1 MLTFCLRVPY
11 SRFFLWKLPNGLE
24 KTGAWEGKNERRQP
38 AEGQETGAALLYYS
52 GARSVIPS
60 VIADFHVLGGVLEN
74 LGKGLV
80 RLFPHHVS
88 DLFVGFLQ
96 NLNRLPLPDLLIV
109 LV

>member
-1 MLTFCLRVPY
+1 MIPLFQSICPVFREYDILWL
-11 SRFFLWKLPNGLE
+11 SRHYGDALPKGAVLPLFLWKLPNGLE

-60 VIADFHVLGGVLEN
+60 VVADFHVLGGVLEN

-80 RLFPHHVS
+80 
-88 DLFVGFLQ
+88 
-96 NLNRLPLPDLLIV
+96 
-109 LV
+109 